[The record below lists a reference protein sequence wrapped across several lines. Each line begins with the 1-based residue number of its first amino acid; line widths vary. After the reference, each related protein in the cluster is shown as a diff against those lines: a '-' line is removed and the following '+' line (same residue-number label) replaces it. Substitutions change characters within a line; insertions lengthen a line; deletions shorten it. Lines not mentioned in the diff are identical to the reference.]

1 MKINKTASFRD
12 DSLAGRVAVVT
23 GAAGGLG
30 GAMVSRLS
38 AMGANVVL
46 LDLKQPALPADS
58 SAQALALACDISDE
72 TSVAAAAAAVAEKF
86 SRCDILVNNAA
97 IMPPPVPLEDLPV
110 TTWDQVIGVN
120 LRGAFLCSKH
130 FGATMLAQGSGSII
144 NLASIAAT
152 LPNAIGPYGPSKAA
166 ILALTRQI
174 AVEWGPRGIRANAVS
189 PGLVRTPMSEHFYQN
204 AENHAARL
212 ALVAARRIGAP
223 DDIADVIGFLA
234 SDASAYVNG
243 QEIVVDGGFLQ
254 TSLMNIQLTASAQS
268 AR

>member
-1 MKINKTASFRD
+1 MNNNKTPSFRD

-38 AMGANVVL
+38 AMGASVVL
-46 LDLKQPALPADS
+46 LDLKPPAAPADVDG
-58 SAQALALACDISDE
+58 QTLALACDISDE
-72 TSVAAAAAAVAEKF
+72 ASVESAARAVADKF
-86 SRCDILVNNAA
+86 ARCDILVNNAA
-97 IMPPPVPLEDLPV
+97 IMPPPVALEELPV
-110 TTWDQVIGVN
+110 ATWDQVIGVN

-130 FGATMLAQGSGSII
+130 FGAAMLTQRSGTII
-144 NLASIAAT
+144 NLASVAAT

-254 TSLMNIQLTASAQS
+254 TSLMNVQMTASAQQS
-268 AR
+268 